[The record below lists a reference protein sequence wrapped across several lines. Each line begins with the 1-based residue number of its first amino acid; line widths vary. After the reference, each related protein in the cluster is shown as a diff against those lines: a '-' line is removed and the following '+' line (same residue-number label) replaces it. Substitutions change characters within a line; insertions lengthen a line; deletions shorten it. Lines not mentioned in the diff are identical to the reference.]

1 MAFEPGSRFPS
12 TADNLGNMGCMKDT
26 DVLQPPAM
34 SQSRQR
40 AGQPGLK
47 ESFNRA
53 CAGRADPVELAGDS
67 YLNFAE
73 RRGLGPQFQLSLL

>member
-1 MAFEPGSRFPS
+1 MHEGHGCSSATSHVSEPTKGW
-12 TADNLGNMGCMKDT
+12 A
-26 DVLQPPAM
+26 AW
-34 SQSRQR
+34 SQ
-40 AGQPGLK
+40 LE

-53 CAGRADPVELAGDS
+53 CAGRVDPVELAGDR